1 MKIKKLNLLV
11 LALVLSISVI
21 GCTNDPNDV
30 GMNTKDRN
38 LSTQT
43 RIDNRWDNN
52 TDDNWNRDN
61 NMNQD
66 NLSTRNDLNNPMNND
81 FNDINGINDTRNG
94 NLNDGMI
101 RPGNMN
107 GSNMND
113 QAKNHA
119 KDITNLPEVSNA
131 SVVINKDT
139 ALVGLTL
146 RGNTQNT
153 MTTSLRRKVEKM
165 VKDKNPNIK
174 NVSVTTDPDLSTRI
188 QSMSTKVLNGNP
200 IEDFTDELGDLMK
213 RMGNSLNNMAR

>member
-11 LALVLSISVI
+11 LALVLSISII

-30 GMNTKDRN
+30 GMNTRDSN

-52 TDDNWNRDN
+52 TDDNMNRDM
-61 NMNQD
+61 NMDQD
-66 NLSTRNDLNNPMNND
+66 SLGFRNDLNDPMGNN
-81 FNDINGINDTRNG
+81 FNDMNGINDNG
-94 NLNDGMI
+94 DSILNEGMV

-113 QAKNHA
+113 KARDHA
-119 KDITNLPEVSNA
+119 KDITNLAEVSNA
-131 SVVINKDT
+131 SVVINNDT

-188 QSMSTKVLNGNP
+188 QSMSTRVLNGNP